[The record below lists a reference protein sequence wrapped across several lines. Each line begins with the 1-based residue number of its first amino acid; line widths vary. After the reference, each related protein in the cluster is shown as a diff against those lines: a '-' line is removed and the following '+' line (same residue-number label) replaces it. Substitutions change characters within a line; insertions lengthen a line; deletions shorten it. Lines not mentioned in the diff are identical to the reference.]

1 MLHYCGFTSMYRALS
16 YPYRSLAGYPM
27 SAHMKI
33 KHKLQIPRKC
43 RPNFFIKTFSFKF
56 AKFMTQYLNYL
67 LICLDFIVVR
77 LEINTHTHPPTHPTH
92 THQHTPHTHTLL
104 NKTLH
109 INKHKL
115 GNWDYINIVLVTYL
129 IYNSL
134 CHSVRLSV
142 RLTVHQSVT
151 P

>member
-77 LEINTHTHPPTHPTH
+77 LEINTHTHPPT
-92 THQHTPHTHTLL
+92 PHTHTHTFKQNLAY
-104 NKTLH
+104 K
-109 INKHKL
+109 
-115 GNWDYINIVLVTYL
+115 
-129 IYNSL
+129 
-134 CHSVRLSV
+134 
-142 RLTVHQSVT
+142 QA
-151 P
+151 